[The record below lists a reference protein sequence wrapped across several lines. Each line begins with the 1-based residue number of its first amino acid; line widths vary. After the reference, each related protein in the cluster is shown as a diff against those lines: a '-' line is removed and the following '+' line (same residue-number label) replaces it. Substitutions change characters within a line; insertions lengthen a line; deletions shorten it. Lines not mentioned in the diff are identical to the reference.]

1 MLVKIIRL
9 RLGSESYAKCDGNV
23 CIEDPG
29 QQNKFFQVRCDFVVR
44 LKAQAG
50 QFNKC
55 RFVSGHFIVV

>member
-1 MLVKIIRL
+1 MLVKIIRW

-23 CIEDPG
+23 CVEEPG
-29 QQNKFFQVRCDFVVR
+29 QQYNSVQMRCDFVVK

-55 RFVSGHFIVV
+55 GFIAEHVRIV